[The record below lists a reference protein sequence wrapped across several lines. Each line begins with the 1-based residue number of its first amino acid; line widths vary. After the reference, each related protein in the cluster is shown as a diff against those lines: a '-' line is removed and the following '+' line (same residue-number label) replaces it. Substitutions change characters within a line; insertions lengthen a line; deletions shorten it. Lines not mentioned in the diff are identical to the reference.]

1 MTKALQPGCI
11 FERVEKKY
19 LLTDRQY
26 RSLIHKLGPYM
37 HVDEYGLHTICNI
50 YYDTP
55 DSELI
60 RRSIDKPAYKEKL
73 RLRSY
78 GVPKAGDT
86 VFLEI
91 KKKWKKTV
99 YKRRIPLELTQAQA
113 YMKNGAAPDV
123 REEDRQIFNE
133 IAYFKSFYQP
143 VPKLFLAYDRI
154 ACVAWD
160 DPELRMTF
168 DAHIRSRTTC
178 LRLDGG
184 DGGVLLLPGDVH
196 LLEIK
201 VLSALP
207 LWLTQILSELE
218 IYPTSFSK
226 YGNIYKEQMKAER
239 NERCLQVS

>member
-19 LLTDRQY
+19 LLNDGQY
-26 RSLIHKLGPYM
+26 RSLIHQLGPYM
-37 HVDEYGLHTICNI
+37 QVDEYGLHTICNI

-86 VFLEI
+86 VYLEI

-113 YMKNGAAPDV
+113 YMESGVLPEV
-123 REEDRQIFNE
+123 RKEDRQIFNE
-133 IAYFKSFYQP
+133 IAYFKAFYQP
-143 VPKLFLAYDRI
+143 VPKLFLAYNRV
-154 ACVAWD
+154 ACVAKD

-168 DAHIRSRTTC
+168 DDHIRSRTAN

-184 DGGVLLLPGDVH
+184 DGGVLLLPGDAH

-207 LWLTQILSELE
+207 LWLTQILSGLA
-218 IYPTSFSK
+218 IYPASFSK
-226 YGNIYKEQMKAER
+226 YGNIYKQQIIAER
-239 NERCLQVS
+239 KERCLQVS